1 MLFQVMFRFVL
12 PYDLFYMMIHL
23 GRIIAADLVEYNPER
38 DIDNIT
44 AEVASKLLKEIA
56 GKMLISNNVVDR

>member
-1 MLFQVMFRFVL
+1 
-12 PYDLFYMMIHL
+12 MMIHL
-23 GRIIAADLVEYNPER
+23 GRIVAADLVEYNPER